1 MAPKTV
7 LIVDDDP
14 DQHVL
19 CGLYL
24 EHAGYAVLHAHDGRE
39 ALDVARASRPSLILM
54 DLRMPRMDGA
64 SAFRSL
70 ARDEG
75 TRAIPVVALSA
86 DVLEWSET
94 RALREGFAGHLAKP
108 CDLRRIRE
116 VVHALIGPGEAPPR
130 ITAVAVPP
138 LERASP
144 V

>member
-24 EHAGYAVLHAHDGRE
+24 EHAGYAVLHANDGCE
-39 ALDVARASRPSLILM
+39 GLAMARAERPSLILM
-54 DLRMPRMDGA
+54 DLRMPRLDGA
-64 SAFRSL
+64 QALRALSRE
-70 ARDEG
+70 DE
-75 TRAIPVVALSA
+75 TREIPVVALSA

-108 CDLRRIRE
+108 CDLRVIRE
-116 VVHALIGPGEAPPR
+116 AIQRLIGPADASAR
-130 ITAVAVPP
+130 RMVAH
-138 LERASP
+138 A
-144 V
+144 

>member
-24 EHAGYAVLHAHDGRE
+24 EHSGYVVLHAHDGRE
-39 ALDVARASRPSLILM
+39 GYETARSRHPSLILM
-54 DLRMPRMDGA
+54 DLRMPRLDGA
-64 SAFRSL
+64 SAFRLL
-70 ARDEG
+70 AADDE

-94 RALREGFAGHLAKP
+94 RALREGFAGHIAKP
-108 CDLRRIRE
+108 CDLRRIRDL
-116 VVHALIGPGEAPPR
+116 VQRLIGPAEPMVQSTGMAA
-130 ITAVAVPP
+130 AVA
-138 LERASP
+138 
-144 V
+144 

>member
-39 ALDVARASRPSLILM
+39 ALDVARASRPSLVLM

-64 SAFRSL
+64 AAFRQMSL
-70 ARDEG
+70 DDR
-75 TRAIPVVALSA
+75 TRGIPVVALSA

-94 RALREGFAGHLAKP
+94 RALREGFAGHLSKP

-116 VVHALIGPGEAPPR
+116 MVHALIGPGEAPPR
-130 ITAVAVPP
+130 ITAVAAPP
-138 LERASP
+138 LELAAP
-144 V
+144 M

>member
-39 ALDVARASRPSLILM
+39 GYDTARARHPSLILM
-54 DLRMPRMDGA
+54 DLRMPRLDGA
-64 SAFRSL
+64 SAFHML
-70 ARDEG
+70 ADDHE

-94 RALREGFAGHLAKP
+94 RALREGFAGHIAKP
-108 CDLRRIRE
+108 CDLRKIRD
-116 VVHALIGPGEAPPR
+116 VVQRLIGPAETAP
-130 ITAVAVPP
+130 ALAC
-138 LERASP
+138 A
-144 V
+144 